1 MNVQSSP
8 NPPTAAETRRPCAN
22 CGAELLGEHCY
33 ACGQPTKGLVRH
45 FSSIIGDFMDSVFE
59 LDSRILR
66 TLGPLLFKPGYL
78 SLEYF
83 AGRRVRYVSPV
94 RLFVFLSLFAFFA
107 AQLRFDA
114 AFDDGQAAAGQVVTV
129 AGDQAGGTP
138 AGGGAD
144 SDADASA
151 DPDATTGEAAAP
163 GDDRQLASMRQ
174 AITVA
179 EVERLR
185 DLALAEINEAR
196 AEKTGVPG
204 VDFGLDIS
212 MDVAEEAVKGEAANR
227 IREIEGALAAGKP
240 VTVGPAIAMN
250 DAMSF
255 NGKPWHPTENPLV
268 IDWLGDTGN
277 AWVNTQIG
285 RAEDNV
291 ERIKE
296 DPNLLKNAFLSMV
309 PTTLFVLLP
318 LFAVLLKIMYFF
330 KKRLYMEHLIVALH
344 SHSFLCGGL
353 LIVVIL
359 DALSEWTSAWA
370 WLSRPLGWLEI
381 ALLCWMPVY
390 LLLMQKRVY
399 GQGWIMTILKYWVL
413 GTCYLVLISFGA
425 TFALLASLVNM

>member
-1 MNVQSSP
+1 MSVDTCP
-8 NPPTAAETRRPCAN
+8 TPPAAESPRCCAN
-22 CGAELLGEHCY
+22 CGEALLGEHCY

-45 FSSIIGDFMDSVFE
+45 FSSIVGDFMDSVFE

-114 AFDDGQAAAGQVVTV
+114 AFDEAPETPATTSEAAAGEDATI
-129 AGDQAGGTP
+129 
-138 AGGGAD
+138 
-144 SDADASA
+144 ADAA
-151 DPDATTGEAAAP
+151 ETGSE
-163 GDDRQLASMRQ
+163 RQRASMRQ
-174 AITVA
+174 ATTVA

-185 DLALAEINEAR
+185 DLALAEVTKAR

-212 MDVAEEAVKGEAANR
+212 MDVAEEAVKGEARSR
-227 IREIEGALAAGKP
+227 IREIEAALAAGEP
-240 VTVGPAIAMN
+240 VPVAPSIDIDNAMQY
-250 DAMSF
+250 
-255 NGKPWHPTENPLV
+255 NGKPWHPTENPVKL
-268 IDWLGDTGN
+268 DWLGESGN
-277 AWVNTQIG
+277 RWINAQAE
-285 RAEDNV
+285 RADENW
-291 ERIKE
+291 ERFQK

-318 LFAVLLKIMYFF
+318 LFAVLLKIMYVF

-353 LIVVIL
+353 LVVVIL
-359 DALSEWTSAWA
+359 DAMSEWTSAWA
-370 WLSRPLGWLEI
+370 WLSRPLGWMEV

-399 GQGWIMTILKYWVL
+399 GQGWIMTVFKYWVL